1 MPTDDKL
8 KLALAKMLPEVKIKY
23 IPNAEIYEYSFMW
36 NPTGQYGRGLHDT
49 ELLHVCWLV
58 EQTLNQNETFDY
70 RQELQDAFSFS
81 IHSVTPAV
89 SASWQ
94 QRAQALAKVKGVEV

>member
-1 MPTDDKL
+1 MTTDDKL
-8 KLALAKMLPEVKIKY
+8 KFALAKMLQDKI
-23 IPNAEIYEYSFMW
+23 IYSETTESFWWQGDEYPAW
-36 NPTGQYGRGLHDT
+36 RVIRET
-49 ELLHVCWLV
+49 EWLHVCWLV

-89 SASWQ
+89 SDSWQ
-94 QRAQALAKVKGVEV
+94 QRAQALAKVKGIEV